1 MERLQGSAES
11 ELKHVA
17 VTELVYCGVVVLT

>member
-1 MERLQGSAES
+1 MIQY

-17 VTELVYCGVVVLT
+17 V